1 MQQNTTAMLPA
12 ILAAIPSLFQGAQ
25 GLIQMIGGKKQMDQ
39 AVRPEYKMPD
49 EINSMLTLAQ
59 AQYQDPYST
68 QNLNAQ
74 RSIGMG
80 AANAVMAGRDSGNLA
95 AILPAIVGSQNQG
108 YNQAAQMQEATKA
121 RERAQLTD
129 MLGIKAKYQDQE
141 WQMNKYSP
149 FVDNM
154 NEGRER
160 YGAGTQNLFGGLNGL
175 SSIGQMLFS
184 RNQNNVAPGDAAQF
198 TSQQSNQSSMLNGLI
213 QGYASNSMLPTT
225 DMQSYQGQNGIQ
237 NRAANQFWWSMNT
250 LGRNF

>member
-1 MQQNTTAMLPA
+1 MPLPA
-12 ILAAIPSLFQGAQ
+12 LLAAIPSIFQGIQ
-25 GLIQMIGGKKQMDQ
+25 GISQMIGGKKQMDQ
-39 AVRPEYKMPD
+39 AVRPTYKMPE

-59 AQYQDPYST
+59 ANYSDPYS
-68 QNLNAQ
+68 QQDLNAQ

-95 AILPAIVGSQNQG
+95 GILPAIVGQQNAG
-108 YNQAAQMQEATKA
+108 YNQAAQMQEATKE
-121 RERAQLTD
+121 RQRAQLSD

-141 WQMNKYSP
+141 WQMNKYAP
-149 FVDNM
+149 YADNM

-213 QGYASNSMLPTT
+213 QGYSNSASLPTT
-225 DMQSYQGQNGIQ
+225 DTQSYPGQQGVQNKY
-237 NRAANQFWWSMNT
+237 ANQFNWMLQT
-250 LGRNF
+250 LASNPWKP